1 MSKTSLMLI
10 DSKVLPEVFS
20 KVLHAKKLLADGEC
34 KDISEAVKKA
44 EISRSAFYKY
54 RDYVFPF
61 NQMQG
66 IITLFFIVSDIT
78 GVLSSILSVL
88 ADAKTNVL
96 TINQNIPVNS
106 VADVTISVQNDISA
120 VDLNELVDRLS
131 SLDGVKDVRV
141 LARQS
146 RRETN
151 EEEKSCNI
159 GIRNCRKRRL

>member
-1 MSKTSLMLI
+1 MNGSSLMLI

-20 KVLHAKKLLADGEC
+20 KVLKAKKLIADGEC
-34 KDISEAVKKA
+34 KDVSEAVKKA
-44 EISRSAFYKY
+44 GISRSAFYKY

-66 IITLFFIVSDIT
+66 IITLFFIVSDVT

-106 VADVTISVQNDISA
+106 VADVTVSIQNDFSA
-120 VDLNELVDRLS
+120 IDLQELVDRLS
-131 SLDGVKDVRV
+131 ALSGVKDVRV
-141 LARQS
+141 LARQ
-146 RRETN
+146 
-151 EEEKSCNI
+151 
-159 GIRNCRKRRL
+159 

>member
-44 EISRSAFYKY
+44 EITRSAFYKY

-131 SLDGVKDVRV
+131 SLDGGKDVRV
-141 LARQS
+141 LARQ
-146 RRETN
+146 
-151 EEEKSCNI
+151 
-159 GIRNCRKRRL
+159 

>member
-1 MSKTSLMLI
+1 MDAGKLMII

-20 KVLHAKKLLADGEC
+20 KVLAAKKLLADGEC
-34 KDISEAVKKA
+34 KDVSEAVKKA

-61 NQMQG
+61 NQMEG

-88 ADAKTNVL
+88 AKAKTNVL

-106 VADVTISVQNDISA
+106 VADVTISIQNDFSE
-120 VDLNELVDRLS
+120 VNLQELVDELK
-131 SLDGVKDVRV
+131 LLNGVKDVRV
-141 LARQS
+141 LARQ
-146 RRETN
+146 
-151 EEEKSCNI
+151 
-159 GIRNCRKRRL
+159 

>member
-96 TINQNIPVNS
+96 TINIPVNS

-141 LARQS
+141 LARQ
-146 RRETN
+146 
-151 EEEKSCNI
+151 
-159 GIRNCRKRRL
+159 

>member
-131 SLDGVKDVRV
+131 SLDGVKDIRV
-141 LARQS
+141 LARQ
-146 RRETN
+146 
-151 EEEKSCNI
+151 
-159 GIRNCRKRRL
+159 

>member
-1 MSKTSLMLI
+1 MNGSSLMLI

-20 KVLHAKKLLADGEC
+20 KVLKAKKLIADGEC
-34 KDISEAVKKA
+34 KDVSEAVKKA
-44 EISRSAFYKY
+44 GISRSAFYKY

-66 IITLFFIVSDIT
+66 IITLFFIVSDVT

-106 VADVTISVQNDISA
+106 VADVTVSIQNDFSA
-120 VDLNELVDRLS
+120 IDLQELVDRLKALS
-131 SLDGVKDVRV
+131 GVKDVRV
-141 LARQS
+141 LARQ
-146 RRETN
+146 
-151 EEEKSCNI
+151 
-159 GIRNCRKRRL
+159 

>member
-1 MSKTSLMLI
+1 MDAGKLMII

-20 KVLHAKKLLADGEC
+20 KVLAAKKLLADGEC
-34 KDISEAVKKA
+34 KDVSEAVKKA

-61 NQMQG
+61 NQMEG

-88 ADAKTNVL
+88 AKAKTNVL

-106 VADVTISVQNDISA
+106 VADVTISIQNDFSG
-120 VDLNELVDRLS
+120 VNLQELVDELK
-131 SLDGVKDVRV
+131 LLNGVKDVRV
-141 LARQS
+141 LARQ
-146 RRETN
+146 
-151 EEEKSCNI
+151 
-159 GIRNCRKRRL
+159 

>member
-20 KVLHAKKLLADGEC
+20 KVLMAKKLLADGEC
-34 KDISEAVKKA
+34 KDVSEAVKKA

-78 GVLSSILSVL
+78 GVLSSILQVL
-88 ADAKTNVL
+88 ADARVNVL

-120 VDLNELVDRLS
+120 VNLQELLDTLEA
-131 SLDGVKDVRV
+131 LDGVKDVRI
-141 LARQS
+141 LARQ
-146 RRETN
+146 
-151 EEEKSCNI
+151 
-159 GIRNCRKRRL
+159 

>member
-1 MSKTSLMLI
+1 MNGSSLMLI

-20 KVLHAKKLLADGEC
+20 KVLKAKKLIADGEC
-34 KDISEAVKKA
+34 KDVREAVKKA
-44 EISRSAFYKY
+44 GISRSAFYKY

-141 LARQS
+141 LARQ
-146 RRETN
+146 
-151 EEEKSCNI
+151 
-159 GIRNCRKRRL
+159 

>member
-78 GVLSSILSVL
+78 GVLSSILFVL
-88 ADAKTNVL
+88 AEAKTNVL

-120 VDLNELVDRLS
+120 VDLEELVDRLS
-131 SLDGVKDVRV
+131 SLDGVKEVRV
-141 LARQS
+141 LARQ
-146 RRETN
+146 
-151 EEEKSCNI
+151 
-159 GIRNCRKRRL
+159 

>member
-120 VDLNELVDRLS
+120 VDLNDLVDRLS

-141 LARQS
+141 LARQ
-146 RRETN
+146 
-151 EEEKSCNI
+151 
-159 GIRNCRKRRL
+159 

>member
-88 ADAKTNVL
+88 ADAQTNVL

-141 LARQS
+141 LARQ
-146 RRETN
+146 
-151 EEEKSCNI
+151 
-159 GIRNCRKRRL
+159 

>member
-131 SLDGVKDVRV
+131 SLDGGKDVRV
-141 LARQS
+141 LARQ
-146 RRETN
+146 
-151 EEEKSCNI
+151 
-159 GIRNCRKRRL
+159 

>member
-34 KDISEAVKKA
+34 KDISDAVKKA

-131 SLDGVKDVRV
+131 ALSGVKDVRV
-141 LARQS
+141 LARQ
-146 RRETN
+146 
-151 EEEKSCNI
+151 
-159 GIRNCRKRRL
+159 

>member
-1 MSKTSLMLI
+1 MLI

-106 VADVTISVQNDISA
+106 VADVTISVQNDMSA

-141 LARQS
+141 LARQ
-146 RRETN
+146 
-151 EEEKSCNI
+151 
-159 GIRNCRKRRL
+159 

>member
-1 MSKTSLMLI
+1 MGKTSLMLI

-141 LARQS
+141 LARQ
-146 RRETN
+146 
-151 EEEKSCNI
+151 
-159 GIRNCRKRRL
+159 

>member
-20 KVLHAKKLLADGEC
+20 KVLRAKKLLADGEC

-141 LARQS
+141 LARQ
-146 RRETN
+146 
-151 EEEKSCNI
+151 
-159 GIRNCRKRRL
+159 

>member
-78 GVLSSILSVL
+78 GVPSPTLRSRCR
-88 ADAKTNVL
+88 
-96 TINQNIPVNS
+96 TIF
-106 VADVTISVQNDISA
+106 
-120 VDLNELVDRLS
+120 
-131 SLDGVKDVRV
+131 
-141 LARQS
+141 
-146 RRETN
+146 RRWT
-151 EEEKSCNI
+151 
-159 GIRNCRKRRL
+159 

>member
-120 VDLNELVDRLS
+120 VDLNELVDKLS

-141 LARQS
+141 LARQ
-146 RRETN
+146 
-151 EEEKSCNI
+151 
-159 GIRNCRKRRL
+159 

>member
-141 LARQS
+141 LARQ
-146 RRETN
+146 
-151 EEEKSCNI
+151 
-159 GIRNCRKRRL
+159 

>member
-141 LARQS
+141 LAR
-146 RRETN
+146 R
-151 EEEKSCNI
+151 
-159 GIRNCRKRRL
+159 

>member
-106 VADVTISVQNDISA
+106 VADVTISVQNDMSA

-141 LARQS
+141 LARQ
-146 RRETN
+146 
-151 EEEKSCNI
+151 
-159 GIRNCRKRRL
+159 

>member
-106 VADVTISVQNDISA
+106 VDDVTISVQNDISA

-141 LARQS
+141 LARQ
-146 RRETN
+146 
-151 EEEKSCNI
+151 
-159 GIRNCRKRRL
+159 

>member
-66 IITLFFIVSDIT
+66 IITMFFIVSDIT

-141 LARQS
+141 LARQ
-146 RRETN
+146 
-151 EEEKSCNI
+151 
-159 GIRNCRKRRL
+159 

>member
-20 KVLHAKKLLADGEC
+20 KVLMAKKLLADGEC

-44 EISRSAFYKY
+44 EISRSAYYKY

-78 GVLSSILSVL
+78 GVLSSILQVL
-88 ADAKTNVL
+88 ADAKVNVL

-106 VADVTISVQNDISA
+106 VADVTISVQNDISEVNLQELLDELA
-120 VDLNELVDRLS
+120 ELN
-131 SLDGVKDVRV
+131 GVKNVRV
-141 LARQS
+141 LARQ
-146 RRETN
+146 
-151 EEEKSCNI
+151 
-159 GIRNCRKRRL
+159 